1 MVVACTLPTSRH
13 RPPACRQELH
23 EQVMEMR
30 NTIQQLRMELESRP
44 TSARYEALIAEVR
57 LPAPPLNARSLAPPA
72 RRPCDSSHARPP
84 LVGACACSV
93 TS

>member
-1 MVVACTLPTSRH
+1 MVACTLPTSRH

-57 LPAPPLNARSLAPPA
+57 LPAPPSTPAPSPHRPAARATALTPARPSLARVLA
-72 RRPCDSSHARPP
+72 A
-84 LVGACACSV
+84 
-93 TS
+93 